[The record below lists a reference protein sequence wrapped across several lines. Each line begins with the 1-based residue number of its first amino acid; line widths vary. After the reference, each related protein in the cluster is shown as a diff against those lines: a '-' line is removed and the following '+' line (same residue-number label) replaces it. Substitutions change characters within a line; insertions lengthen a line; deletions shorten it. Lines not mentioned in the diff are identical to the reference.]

1 MKILHDIH
9 THNVFS
15 NCCIDPN
22 ASTEAF
28 VKKEEE
34 LGMKLFGLSNHIW
47 DERVSGGSYWYKH
60 QTIRKAKEAK
70 AALHS
75 SNPELKLLFGVESEY
90 YGCKDILG
98 LSVDGAAE
106 FDYALVPFSH
116 LHMRNEVMSDFPEIM
131 EIRAR
136 IRSELGEK
144 FSYIPDSQLD
154 IMANSLKEAD
164 IMKIYPDLQ
173 IDVKSHMQKYIVE
186 NFFKLLNNA
195 EFEKLSKAV
204 PTVIA
209 HSFAY
214 CGLPGNMKNGFLA
227 DLPMDKIAEGYRKA
241 ASMGIA
247 IEINMCEVKG
257 VCRDLPNNHLLDIYK
272 VAKAEG
278 CKFTFGTDSHSVKGL
293 EEIRLGDAVAQEMEL
308 TPADIAEFVRYG
320 VEE

>member
-15 NCCIDPN
+15 NCCFDPS
-22 ASTEAF
+22 ATTEAF
-28 VKKEEE
+28 VKKEEA

-70 AALHS
+70 RALHS
-75 SNPELKLLFGVESEY
+75 SNPEMKLLFGIESEY
-90 YGCKDILG
+90 YGYKDILG
-98 LSVDGAAE
+98 LSVEGAAE

-131 EIRAR
+131 EVRAR

-144 FSYIPDSQLD
+144 FPYIPETQLNM
-154 IMANSLKEAD
+154 MADSLKEAD
-164 IMKIYPDLQ
+164 ILKIYPELQ
-173 IDVKSHMQKYIVE
+173 IDVKSHMQKSIVE

-209 HSFAY
+209 HSFAF
-214 CGLPGNMKNGFLA
+214 CGLSGKLKNGYLA

-241 ASMGIA
+241 AAMGVA

-257 VCRDLPNNHLLDIYK
+257 VNIDLANNHLLDIYK
-272 VAKAEG
+272 IAKAEG
-278 CKFTFGTDSHSVKGL
+278 CKFTFGTDSHSVKEL
-293 EEIRLGDAVAQEMEL
+293 EGIRLGDEVARFMEL
-308 TPADIAEFVRYG
+308 TPNDIAEFVRYG

>member
-15 NCCIDPN
+15 NCCGDPS

-34 LGMKLFGLSNHIW
+34 MGMKLFGLSNHVW

-70 AALHS
+70 NALHTS
-75 SNPELKLLFGVESEY
+75 RPDMKLLFGIESEY

-98 LSVDGAAE
+98 LSVEGAAE

-131 EIRAR
+131 EIRNR
-136 IRSELGEK
+136 IRAELGEK
-144 FSYIPDSQLD
+144 LSYIPDAQLD
-154 IMANSLKEAD
+154 MMANSLKEAD
-164 IMKIYPDLQ
+164 ILKICPDLR
-173 IDVKSHMQKYIVE
+173 IDVKSHMQKSIVE

-195 EFEKLSKAV
+195 EFERLSKTV

-209 HSFAY
+209 HSFAF
-214 CGLPGNMKNGFLA
+214 CGLSGSLKNGYLA

-241 ASMGIA
+241 ARMGVA
-247 IEINMCEVKG
+247 IEINMCEMKG
-257 VCRDLPNNHLLDIYK
+257 VNRDLSNNNLLNIYK
-272 VAKAEG
+272 IAKNEG
-278 CKFTFGTDSHSVKGL
+278 CKFTFGTDSHTVKGL
-293 EEIRLGDAVAQEMEL
+293 EEIRFADDVAQAMEL
-308 TPADIAEFVRYG
+308 RPSDIAEFVRYG